1 MQNQAKKVS
10 KSFLILSVIVLLVLT
25 VSMPDAFAKEA
36 KALVDLNTASQ
47 QELEGLK
54 GVGPA
59 TAKKIIEHRPYKSVD
74 ELSKAGI
81 PAKTIDGLKPFV
93 TAGPAAA
100 TPHPSEVEKKPA
112 QAPAAVEK
120 AAAKASTAKAPT
132 GPIDLNIADQKALES
147 LPGIGP
153 ATATEIM
160 KGRPY
165 TSVDDLGRVKGM
177 SKGKIEKLKGM
188 VTVGKPEGAQ
198 PSTPTTPSV
207 PAIAVPAPPKPA
219 KVEPTVPKAP
229 SGIEK
234 KSALKLAPGEKVNI
248 NTANKEMLEALPGI
262 GPAKAQAIIEGRP
275 YQTPEDI
282 MKVKGIKQGTFDKIK
297 DQITVK

>member
-1 MQNQAKKVS
+1 MKKQAKKVT
-10 KSFLILSVIVLLVLT
+10 KSILILSVIVVVVLT
-25 VSMPDAFAKEA
+25 TSMPYAFAKEA

-59 TAKKIIEHRPYKSVD
+59 TAKKIIEHRPYNSVD

-81 PAKTIDGLKPFV
+81 SAKTIDGLKPFV

-100 TPHPSEVEKKPA
+100 TPQPSGSEKKAAQVPA
-112 QAPAAVEK
+112 SVEK
-120 AAAKASTAKAPT
+120 AASKASTAKVPT
-132 GPIDLNIADQKALES
+132 GPIDLNTADQKALES
-147 LPGIGP
+147 LPGVGP

-188 VTVGKPEGAQ
+188 VTIGKPESAQ
-198 PSTPTTPSV
+198 PSTPTAPAA
-207 PAIAVPAPPKPA
+207 PAIAVPAPTKP

-248 NTANKEMLEALPGI
+248 NTANKEMLGALPGI

-282 MKVKGIKQGTFDKIK
+282 MKVKGIKQGTFNKIK
-297 DQITVK
+297 DLITVK

>member
-1 MQNQAKKVS
+1 MQNQAKNVS
-10 KSFLILSVIVLLVLT
+10 RIFLILPVIGLVMLT
-25 VSMPDAFAKEA
+25 VSMPSASAKEA
-36 KALVDLNTASQ
+36 RALVDLNTASQ

-59 TAKKIIEHRPYKSVD
+59 TAKKIIEHRPYNSVD

-81 PAKTIDGLKPFV
+81 PAKTINGLKPFV
-93 TAGPAAA
+93 TAGPAVA
-100 TPHPSEVEKKPA
+100 TPQPSEAEKKPA
-112 QAPAAVEK
+112 QVPAAVEK
-120 AAAKASTAKAPT
+120 AASKAATTKTPT
-132 GPIDLNIADQKALES
+132 GPIDLNPADQKALES

-153 ATATEIM
+153 ATAAEII

-177 SKGKIEKLKGM
+177 SKGKIEKLRGM
-188 VTVGKPEGAQ
+188 VMVGKPEGAQ
-198 PSTPTTPSV
+198 PSTPTAPAA
-207 PAIAVPAPPKPA
+207 PAIAVPAPPKP

-234 KSALKLAPGEKVNI
+234 KSASKLAPGEKVNI

-297 DQITVK
+297 DHITVK